1 MPRLGK
7 DKKLSSSVSVYVQ
20 LLKTKDTLSL
30 EQIVAERRQLKEEDI
45 ERLMLQL
52 LRLLTQLRMQQL
64 LALHVEL
71 RDLQVDLES
80 MSLKLIC
87 IRFVKD
93 DNSEATKD
101 SFFKVMKK
109 LAQLST
115 GKALKRRIQKLGED
129 NELDCEERM
138 LVQQLVK
145 VCK

>member
-1 MPRLGK
+1 
-7 DKKLSSSVSVYVQ
+7 
-20 LLKTKDTLSL
+20 
-30 EQIVAERRQLKEEDI
+30 
-45 ERLMLQL
+45 MLQL
-52 LRLLTQLRMQQL
+52 LRLLAQLRMQQL